1 MVVDKLNRREMNRL
15 IWRCRQG
22 SRELELI
29 LFQFLEYGY
38 PSITIAEQ
46 QAFKQLLEHNQS
58 DLNDWLVFGIRTYD
72 DAYSDLIGKIRNCQL
87 TETR

>member
-1 MVVDKLNRREMNRL
+1 MVEDNISRQEMNRL

-29 LFQFLEYGY
+29 LFQFLEHGY
-38 PSITIAEQ
+38 PSISIEEQ
-46 QAFKQLLEHNQS
+46 REFKQLLEHNNS

-72 DAYSDLIGKIRNCQL
+72 DAYSTLIKNIRNCQL
-87 TETR
+87 TETQ

>member
-1 MVVDKLNRREMNRL
+1 MIVDNLNRHEMNRL

-29 LFQFLEYGY
+29 LFRFLEYGY
-38 PSITIAEQ
+38 PSASITEK
-46 QAFKQLLEHNQS
+46 QAFEQLLEHNQS

-72 DAYSDLIGKIRNCQL
+72 EAYSDLIGKIRNCQL